1 MIRMQITWSQS
12 LISAYMLHR
21 KKTSTILL
29 NGLSIVHFMAI
40 VQYRSKRKPSG
51 GRYHNSFKKKLRFLS
66 RLPTLTKLDKTKK
79 RSLRT
84 TSGSRKTLL
93 LTADIANVFDPKTKK
108 HFKAKIET
116 ITQNPANLNYVR
128 RNIMT
133 KGAVIKTEKGLAR
146 ITSRPGQEGTINAIL
161 LHEK

>member
-1 MIRMQITWSQS
+1 
-12 LISAYMLHR
+12 
-21 KKTSTILL
+21 
-29 NGLSIVHFMAI
+29 MAI
-40 VQYRSKRKPSG
+40 SQYRSKRKPSG
-51 GRYHNSFKKKLRFLS
+51 GRYLGAFKKKLHALG
-66 RLPTLTKLDKTKK
+66 RLPTLTKLDKLKK

-84 TSGSRKTLL
+84 TGGSRKTFL
-93 LTADIANVFDPKTKK
+93 LTADVANVFDPKTKK
-108 HFKAKIET
+108 HFKVKIET

-161 LHEK
+161 MHEK